1 MQSKEAN
8 APAFDRGAFYR
19 SETKYLS
26 QLCGGEQPGDK
37 KDFFAALRYTNNAS
51 QLGMSS
57 FELEVFGRVLT
68 ELGKQRRF
76 IGDKT
81 INRTWGE
88 NPATHSLQAICILE
102 KLLHDHNKHYNGE
115 EGPVDEIRRFTG
127 LGLMI
132 HDAGEVLGEPRA
144 LQGQSV
150 DVPAGYEQTVL
161 EAVLRKA
168 IISVEQDQ
176 ATGDLTDSRETF
188 SREIQTMVEKLG
200 IQHRKDEALES
211 GDAPEAITEAQLAD
225 VLSSTPKELTA
236 QGQALFDQFM
246 GIWTMAEDPKALE
259 ALDKTSISLPSNPA
273 YVGQLIKSI
282 EHNQGTRH
290 ITRFALKEMKQEKEK
305 ILNGTSPLN
314 ELGIGEERLA
324 RNLNYVESDLPKLYN
339 AARSPFE
346 QSLAT
351 AQRDS
356 IYATVISH
364 INELLRAYD
373 VTQDPDFDEIATGR
387 KDDTSHARLLE
398 QERLITLYESAIADK
413 DFVPTKPSLGVHALK
428 LQRGATEDTP
438 DVIVNATNILDQRR
452 LMAAETTERA
462 A

>member
-1 MQSKEAN
+1 MSATKTNQPSYE
-8 APAFDRGAFYR
+8 RGAYYR

-26 QLCGGEQPGDK
+26 RLCGGEQPGDQ
-37 KDFFAALRYTNNAS
+37 KDFFAALGYTNEAS
-51 QLGMSS
+51 QLGMSA

-102 KLLHDHNKHYNGE
+102 KLLHDHGKHYNGE
-115 EGPVDEIRRFTG
+115 DGPVDEIRRFTG

-150 DVPAGYEQTVL
+150 NVPGGYEQTVL

-176 ATGDLTDSRETF
+176 AAGDLTASRKTF
-188 SREIQTMVEKLG
+188 SQEIQTMVEALG
-200 IQHRKDEALES
+200 IQRRKDDALQS
-211 GDAPEAITEAQLAD
+211 GEHPEAITEEQLAS
-225 VLSSTPKELTA
+225 VLGETPEALSE
-236 QGQALFDQFM
+236 QGQRVFDQYM

-259 ALDKTSISLPSNPA
+259 KFDAKHISLPKNPA

-290 ITRFALKEMKQEKEK
+290 ITRFALKEMKQEKVG

-314 ELGIGEERLA
+314 ELGIGEDRLT
-324 RNLNYVESDLPKLYN
+324 RNLNYVESDLPRLYQAVEN
-339 AARSPFE
+339 PFE
-346 QSLAT
+346 RSLAT

-356 IYATVISH
+356 IYATIISH

-373 VTQDPDFDEIATGR
+373 VTKDPDFDEIAVGR
-387 KDDTSHARLLE
+387 EDKTSQGRLE
-398 QERLITLYESAIADK
+398 QQERLITLYETAIADK
-413 DFVPTKPSLGVHALK
+413 DFVPELPSLGAHALK
-428 LQRGATEDTP
+428 LERGATKQTP
-438 DVIVNATNILDQRR
+438 DVIVQAADIVGLRRAMTAEATGL
-452 LMAAETTERA
+452 AA
-462 A
+462 